1 MFSLLMYEGKNREDL
16 INKITEEL
24 NCNENELVILEQYTE
39 GKIFK

>member
-24 NCNENELVILEQYTE
+24 NCNEIT
-39 GKIFK
+39 KI